1 MCIEEKI
8 NSQLIRYKDTI
19 EEKKLLRTLS
29 AYVLTDH
36 QKEAIERLK
45 NVRQMQLN
53 VFEDL
58 LKLETQVSME
68 YLPTNFNR
76 IDNFIRPNLYSPI
89 VQDQLAVELKQKQ
102 FKNIQEAKRAWLN
115 IYIDIYEVQYQE
127 YDQHYQKEFNQFQVI
142 SLNNGQ
148 KHGVDLFNSFMTYI
162 NHRTDRIKQEIYS
175 EKISIYRRKL
185 VRRLRRRHKKDLRSK

>member
-162 NHRTDRIKQEIYS
+162 NH
-175 EKISIYRRKL
+175 
-185 VRRLRRRHKKDLRSK
+185 